1 MESASTSDLEGLRQ
15 EAVTR
20 AIAEARERWPAVGV
34 ARERFEAHVAAL
46 HALSDEGAA
55 LHGIHLGDLL
65 LAWAC
70 LEGQAAALAAFEE
83 GPMAVARAALTGMG
97 MPRDRREEVLQQV
110 RAKLLAATPEPRIAR
125 YGGTGSLASWVR
137 VIAVRAA
144 LSQGRSMTRARK
156 QDDELMLAEMARSVT
171 DEPELD
177 SLREQYREQLGEAM
191 AKAFGELAT
200 DERNLLR
207 MHSLDG
213 VNLRE
218 LGKLHGVDASTV
230 SRRLAKI
237 RAQLLASARDN
248 LAQRCGLG
256 VTEVESLIRAVG
268 RDVDLSVA
276 RLLESDASD
285 G

>member
-1 MESASTSDLEGLRQ
+1 MESLETLRQ
-15 EAVTR
+15 QAATR
-20 AIAEARERWPAVGV
+20 ALAEAAERWPALRVD
-34 ARERFEAHVAAL
+34 RPRFEAHLATL
-46 HALSDEGAA
+46 HPLSDEHAA
-55 LHGIHLGDLL
+55 LLGIHLGDLV

-70 LEGQAAALAAFEE
+70 LEGDPVALSAFEE
-83 GPMAVARAALTGMG
+83 GPMVVARNALSGMG

-110 RAKLLAATPEPRIAR
+110 RAKLLATAPEARIAS
-125 YGGTGSLASWVR
+125 YTGAGSLASWVR

-144 LSQGRSMTRARK
+144 LSHGRSMTRERK
-156 QDDELMLAEMARSVT
+156 HDDEVLLAEMARSVT

-177 SLREQYREQLGEAM
+177 SLREQYREQLSEAM
-191 AKAFGELAT
+191 ALAFGELQS

-230 SRRLAKI
+230 SRRLARI
-237 RAQLLASARDN
+237 RARLLASARDH

-256 VTEVESLIRAVG
+256 LTEVESLIRAVG

-276 RLLESDASD
+276 RLLEGEPSD